1 MSQAKW
7 SPRIERARFSLGNPL
22 DKLLTRVH
30 VSGGDSSVN
39 PRYHESFTASPQARG
54 QSVARDGWYHGLM
67 ERRLILLSKESR
79 LRRWWNP
86 LFLAFLVLPVLPQPN
101 HFSAKVST
109 DRELKFILKLTS
121 SLDNSGF
128 LSPQRQISSEFW
140 NQIYFYWL
148 QTSRDKF
155 HLFSKWTLTLINR
168 FPIRIFCKWT
178 STFIRNLWK
187 RNCVE

>member
-109 DRELKFILKLTS
+109 ASWNL
-121 SLDNSGF
+121 
-128 LSPQRQISSEFW
+128 FW
-140 NQIYFYWL
+140 NWPLVSIIPVSFRH
-148 QTSRDKF
+148 SVKF
-155 HLFSKWTLTLINR
+155 HQNFETR
-168 FPIRIFCKWT
+168 F
-178 STFIRNLWK
+178 TFIGYRLVVINFTYSPSELWLW
-187 RNCVE
+187 